1 MKKLKNNKIIKLAIP
16 ATIENIL
23 QTLVGFIDALMIAK
37 IGLIAVT
44 AVGVANTIL
53 NVYLAI
59 FIAIGIGGG
68 ALIAQRLGAKNE
80 QSASE
85 LTNQTVLITIIF
97 GLLFGIIS
105 ICFGELLLKMMG
117 ASNEI
122 LSEAM
127 IFFYIVGGTAV
138 FIALMTV
145 FGSILR
151 ANEDTKTPMQI
162 SIIVNLINI
171 IIDYLLI
178 FGVGPIPPLGVI
190 GTAIGT
196 VISRIIGSY
205 LLFHRIQQ
213 SKSPIRFKI
222 LFAKK
227 NYQPLIRLI
236 IPATLERLVMRFGQ
250 VIYFGL
256 IVSLSAKTFA
266 SHSIA
271 GNIESFTYM
280 PAYGLAAAAS
290 TIVGNQI
297 GANKM
302 LEAKQTANSAVK
314 FGVITMSFLGIILF
328 LGAPYFALLFTNDA
342 EAIQQIVIALRID
355 AFIQPA
361 LAVSLITTGTLQGMG
376 DTKTPL
382 ISTIVGMWGIRI
394 IGVLVLA
401 IFFKMGIAGIWLAI
415 GIDLYARSIFLNR
428 RLQKNMNKNVKSQS

>member
-1 MKKLKNNKIIKLAIP
+1 MKKIKDNKIIQLAIP

-23 QTLVGFIDALMIAK
+23 QTLVGFIDALMVAK
-37 IGLIAVT
+37 ISLIAVT

-59 FIAIGIGGG
+59 FIALGIAGG
-68 ALIAQRLGAKNE
+68 ALISQKIGAKKE

-85 LTNQTVLITIIF
+85 LANQTILITITLGIIF
-97 GLLFGIIS
+97 GLIS
-105 ICFGELLLKMMG
+105 ICFGKLLLKMMG

-122 LSEAM
+122 LTEA
-127 IFFYIVGGTAV
+127 IGFFYIVGGTSI

-162 SIIVNLINI
+162 SLIVNLINI
-171 IIDYLLI
+171 AIDYLLI

-205 LLFHRIQQ
+205 LLFCKVQQ
-213 SKSPIRFKI
+213 SKSPIQFKI
-222 LFAKK
+222 LFAKT

-290 TIVGNQI
+290 TLVGNQI
-297 GANKM
+297 GANKI
-302 LEAKQTANSAVK
+302 LEAKQIANSAVK

-328 LGAPYFALLFTNDA
+328 LGAPYFARLFTNDV
-342 EAIQQIVIALRID
+342 EAIQQIVVALRID

-361 LAVSLITTGTLQGMG
+361 LAISLITTGALQGMG

-382 ISTIVGMWGIRI
+382 ISTIIGMWGIRI
-394 IGVLVLA
+394 IGVIILA
-401 IFFKMGIAGIWLAI
+401 IVFKMGIAGIWLAI
-415 GIDLYARSIFLNR
+415 GIDLYTRSVFLHW
-428 RLQKNMNKNVKSQS
+428 RLQTNMDKNVKSKS